1 MAFDNYVFKRYN
13 QLFMNW
19 VKGGLAMLNEEMVY
33 DLADLFKIFSDS
45 TRLRIMC
52 SLLTGS

>member
-1 MAFDNYVFKRYN
+1 
-13 QLFMNW
+13 
-19 VKGGLAMLNEEMVY
+19 MLNEEMVY

-52 SLLTGS
+52 SLF